1 MVVLMFY
8 YMVPSCTLPEEG
20 PSETN
25 NGSQNGARQGESK
38 PHELVDNM
46 FQVAIF
52 PNHRSS
58 LNSLEFLKPTES

>member
-1 MVVLMFY
+1 VVVL
-8 YMVPSCTLPEEG
+8 PEG
-20 PSETN
+20 PSENN